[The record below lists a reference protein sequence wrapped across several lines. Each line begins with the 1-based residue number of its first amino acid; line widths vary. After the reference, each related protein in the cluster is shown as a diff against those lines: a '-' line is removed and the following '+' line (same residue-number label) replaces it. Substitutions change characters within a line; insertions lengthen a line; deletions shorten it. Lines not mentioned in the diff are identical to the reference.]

1 MFVFN
6 PCTRDA
12 RVDREAATLAAAG
25 HQVRVY
31 AYLEPGLPARE
42 ERRGYTI
49 LRLDQRHPL
58 QRLVDDR
65 VLRPLKELRRKPPK
79 EPPPALPAVD
89 VDRPAAPLGPSS
101 PPPPPRRL
109 AEQASPEERRHWRYI
124 SHINALWAR
133 AAAGWE
139 PEVCHAHDLDTLE
152 AAAEASR
159 RCRARLVYDAH
170 ELWSEQPFVNSREAV
185 EYWNSLESRL
195 IGQAD
200 AVITVNEPLAHELRR
215 LYGVDRVIPIRNCQR
230 LESPD
235 PARRGLL
242 RQRSGGR
249 PVALYQGGLQ
259 RERGLEQLLAAA
271 RLQDEVVVAL
281 RGHGEYAA
289 ALRREAGDQVLVLD
303 PLPHDAMVAGAA
315 EADFGVIPYL
325 PTGLNNYLSTPNK
338 LFEYLMAGLPIAGA
352 DIPEV
357 RKVIEEERIGLIF
370 DPYSPRDIA
379 RALREMARS
388 PALEEMARRSRAA
401 AEERYHW
408 EREGARLVELYRS
421 LG

>member
-1 MFVFN
+1 MKVAMFVFN

-42 ERRGYTI
+42 ERQGYTI

-65 VLRPLKELRRKPPK
+65 VLRPLKDLRRKPPK
-79 EPPPALPAVD
+79 EAPPALPPVD

-109 AEQASPEERRHWRYI
+109 AERASPEERRHWEYI
-124 SHINALWAR
+124 SRINALWAR
-133 AAAGWE
+133 AAGEWG

-195 IGQAD
+195 IGRAD
-200 AVITVNEPLAHELRR
+200 AVITVNEPLAQQLRR
-215 LYGVDRVIPIRNCQR
+215 LYGVDRVIPVMNCQR
-230 LESPD
+230 LESP
-235 PARRGLL
+235 
-242 RQRSGGR
+242 
-249 PVALYQGGLQ
+249 
-259 RERGLEQLLAAA
+259 
-271 RLQDEVVVAL
+271 
-281 RGHGEYAA
+281 
-289 ALRREAGDQVLVLD
+289 
-303 PLPHDAMVAGAA
+303 
-315 EADFGVIPYL
+315 
-325 PTGLNNYLSTPNK
+325 
-338 LFEYLMAGLPIAGA
+338 
-352 DIPEV
+352 
-357 RKVIEEERIGLIF
+357 
-370 DPYSPRDIA
+370 
-379 RALREMARS
+379 
-388 PALEEMARRSRAA
+388 
-401 AEERYHW
+401 
-408 EREGARLVELYRS
+408 
-421 LG
+421 